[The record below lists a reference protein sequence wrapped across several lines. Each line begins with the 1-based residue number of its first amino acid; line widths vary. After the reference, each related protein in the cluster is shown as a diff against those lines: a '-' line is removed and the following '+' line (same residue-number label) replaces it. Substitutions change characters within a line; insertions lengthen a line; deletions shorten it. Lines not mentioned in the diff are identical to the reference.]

1 MTEQEFMNKW
11 EDKIMAL
18 ICRVYLDRET
28 TNCWKNM
35 KDIRNEFMTDARACY
50 REGHSPPQPKVIKNE

>member
-1 MTEQEFMNKW
+1 MNKW

-50 REGHSPPQPKVIKNE
+50 RASDLIEV